1 MVLALDGPAPLAK
14 LLTQRLRRKRAG
26 RKATRAEEAEAEE
39 FLSAAADDDDA
50 PPSPS
55 GSLNSLHLT
64 PGSPLMRF
72 VADAREY
79 FICARLEGSAALK
92 RVQWELSGADVPGEG
107 ELKLLSRLRSHWWG
121 PADGE
126 GVGGEGRAASTGSSS
141 SSSDEDDEGEGEG
154 GGGPPRP
161 GSRRRFLGARRGESH
176 CVVGGDSD
184 LLLMASLADARG
196 PVFVMADSKPA
207 AGLPPQ
213 GGGGASSSGRG
224 GGSRGGGRGG
234 RWRRGDEAWG
244 WAPEV
249 GDRAP

>member
-1 MVLALDGPAPLAK
+1 MVLALNGPAPLAK

-72 VADAREY
+72 VADALEY

-141 SSSDEDDEGEGEG
+141 SSSDEDEVEEEDAEEQKK
-154 GGGPPRP
+154 
-161 GSRRRFLGARRGESH
+161 GESFFCFFH
-176 CVVGGDSD
+176 
-184 LLLMASLADARG
+184 LQPWLAAT
-196 PVFVMADSKPA
+196 PA
-207 AGLPPQ
+207 AIAATASPPN
-213 GGGGASSSGRG
+213 A
-224 GGSRGGGRGG
+224 
-234 RWRRGDEAWG
+234 AF
-244 WAPEV
+244 
-249 GDRAP
+249 DRNLSA